1 MIRVSFSTMRWSI
14 FYRIWSHSRKK
25 ASSLPSSARWRRAQ
39 GCPPK
44 QSLSNEVYSMQL
56 TFCFLVHHFF
66 KAGRTISITLFISC
80 LPTIVIISWM
90 ASSYEHPPSQPAHL
104 YSLPSLLCQGLYF
117 SYKLLGWAKSSESES
132 TWGRGSPFSQ
142 SEASIFCQPIAGE
155 EHPARPNPTT
165 PLPFA
170 HPRAT
175 YAKFW
180 SFPW

>member
-1 MIRVSFSTMRWSI
+1 MSVNKWIELCNCDFFTVQVVHVKTWKMIRISFSTMRWSI

-25 ASSLPSSARWRRAQ
+25 ASNPPSSARWRRVQ

-44 QSLSNEVYSMQL
+44 QSLRYEVFSAQL

-104 YSLPSLLCQGLYF
+104 YSLPSLLCRGLQNIF
-117 SYKLLGWAKSSESES
+117 LLN
-132 TWGRGSPFSQ
+132 F
-142 SEASIFCQPIAGE
+142 
-155 EHPARPNPTT
+155 
-165 PLPFA
+165 
-170 HPRAT
+170 
-175 YAKFW
+175 
-180 SFPW
+180 